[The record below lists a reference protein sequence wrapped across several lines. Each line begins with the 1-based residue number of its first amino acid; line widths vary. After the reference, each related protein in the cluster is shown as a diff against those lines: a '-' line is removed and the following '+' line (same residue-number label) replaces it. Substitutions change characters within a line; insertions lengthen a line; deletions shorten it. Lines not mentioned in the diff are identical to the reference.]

1 MHNARNQQTSSSTQ
15 GADLARALS
24 YAVYDLTGAL
34 LGLAAL
40 PLLPLLC
47 LTRYRHGLGERLGW
61 LPAAVRGLHRPVWV
75 HAASVGEVLA
85 AAPLVQRLRAE
96 MPGCPIVVSTTSVT
110 GRETAR
116 ARLGADAAMLLPA
129 DIRCITN
136 RVMRLI
142 QPRCVILVETELWP
156 ALLRAARRCDVP
168 AILVSGRISE
178 RSARRYAWVPGVTRA
193 MLSQVS
199 RLAMQ
204 TEADAAR
211 IIALGAPAARVLVVG
226 SLKLAREAPMQSLT
240 AAAHGPAA
248 LALGDERPVF
258 IAASTH
264 PGEED
269 MVLDACSALWEQC
282 PEMLLVIA
290 PRRPER
296 FDEVAQLLAR
306 AGVAAERRSQ
316 LHGSEPR
323 GSELRGPVAP
333 ATRVL
338 LLDTLG
344 ELPDLLPMARA
355 VFVGGTIAA
364 VGGHN
369 ILEPGLSG
377 KPVAFGP
384 HTANVAAAAEALLE
398 NGAATLVHDAQELR
412 AEWLRLLAHP
422 EIAGAMGASA
432 RAVIDASA
440 GVAERTLAIVRA
452 CMREAAR

>member
-1 MHNARNQQTSSSTQ
+1 
-15 GADLARALS
+15 LARALS
-24 YAVYDLTGAL
+24 YGAYDLTGTL
-34 LGLAAL
+34 LGLVAL

-47 LTRYRHGLGERLGW
+47 LTRYRHGLGERLGR
-61 LPAAVRGLHRPVWV
+61 LPAAVRRLHRPVWV

-85 AAPLVQRLRAE
+85 AAPLVQRLRAD

-116 ARLGADAAMLLPA
+116 ARLGADAAILLPA

-142 QPRCVILVETELWP
+142 QPRCLILVETELWP
-156 ALLRAARRCDVP
+156 ALLRSARRCDVP

-178 RSARRYAWVPGVTRA
+178 RSARRYAWVPWVTRA
-193 MLSQVS
+193 MLSQVN

-211 IIALGAPAARVLVVG
+211 VIALGAPAARVLVVG
-226 SLKLAREAPMQSLT
+226 SLKLAREAPTKPLT
-240 AAAHGPAA
+240 AAPHGSAA
-248 LALGDERPVF
+248 LALGDERAVF

-296 FDEVAQLLAR
+296 FDEVAQMLAR
-306 AGVAAERRSQ
+306 AGVAGERRSQ
-316 LHGSEPR
+316 
-323 GSELRGPVAP
+323 LRGPVAP

-344 ELPDLLPMARA
+344 ELPDLLPIARS

-384 HTANVAAAAEALLE
+384 HIANVAAAAEALLE
-398 NGAATLVHDAQELR
+398 NSAATLVHDAQELR

-422 EIAGAMGASA
+422 EIASAMGASA

-440 GVAERTLAIVRA
+440 GVAERTLAIIRS
-452 CMREAAR
+452 CMVEGA